1 MEVVLGDTATSKPYR
16 CPSTNALCNL
26 MLNRDCIELYRDCF
40 ELYRNCIEPR
50 VV

>member
-16 CPSTNALCNL
+16 CPFITVLCNL
-26 MLNRDCIELYRDCF
+26 MLHRDCIELYRDC
-40 ELYRNCIEPR
+40 IEPR